1 MSPFTQGGSQR
12 DLKHE
17 EHPNPAA
24 GLKMEQ
30 GLKGRNVGNLQEQ
43 TVTPG

>member
-1 MSPFTQGGSQR
+1 MSPLTQDFLTGWQRGSQR

-24 GLKMEQ
+24 GLKMEW
-30 GLKGRNVGNLQEQ
+30 GLMRRNVGNL
-43 TVTPG
+43 